1 MLEERQR
8 HGEYLD
14 SGDYV
19 VTYIVQLLTESSQI
33 VSVLNATHLHILI
46 ARVWLRAD
54 SILGGIEYWE
64 QQRLYFA

>member
-1 MLEERQR
+1 M
-8 HGEYLD
+8 
-14 SGDYV
+14 
-19 VTYIVQLLTESSQI
+19 TYIVQLLTESSQI